1 MDRLHLTTNHH
12 ARPLLCGPDVPAHVI
27 APGGDLDWAADSI
40 GASFFCYRGDW
51 YHLSAFMRLDADGDL
66 KKAGFH
72 GAAAGS
78 AWTGTAVRMVDMDD
92 GPGVVVASFRYGA

>member
-51 YHLSAFMRLDADGDL
+51 YHLSAFMRVPRCAWSTWTTGPASSSHRSGMARDG
-66 KKAGFH
+66 
-72 GAAAGS
+72 
-78 AWTGTAVRMVDMDD
+78 T
-92 GPGVVVASFRYGA
+92 P